1 MKVAQQLF
9 SIIFLI
15 LLQSCN
21 SQEKKGNKNNGTMQ
35 QPFDLANLTLNE
47 NIDDILL
54 TTHTS
59 LNDTIIVNDYTYL
72 GNQRVA
78 FFKKNILVFNG
89 AQLFNKNDE
98 IKSQVLFHYGKID
111 KELGAFHNEKDDIL
125 GMYQLNLNTKKESEL
140 LFVNLNS
147 KLGKCAFTKTREG
160 FIADIKENNLI
171 PTKDKFNEEVFI
183 WKKNELIYY
192 YFKSEVENKPKQ
204 YFCKLFVFK
213 FNHKEWVSFLS
224 TSSYPEANEILSF

>member
-1 MKVAQQLF
+1 MKTLLE
-9 SIIFLI
+9 IILMTV

-59 LNDTIIVNDYTYL
+59 LNDTLIVNDYTYL

-78 FFKKNILVFNG
+78 FSEKNLLVFNG

-98 IKSQVLFHYGKID
+98 VKSQVLFHYGKID
-111 KELGAFHNEKDDIL
+111 KEFGAIYNEKDNIL
-125 GMYQLNLNTKKESEL
+125 GMY
-140 LFVNLNS
+140 
-147 KLGKCAFTKTREG
+147 
-160 FIADIKENNLI
+160 
-171 PTKDKFNEEVFI
+171 
-183 WKKNELIYY
+183 
-192 YFKSEVENKPKQ
+192 
-204 YFCKLFVFK
+204 
-213 FNHKEWVSFLS
+213 
-224 TSSYPEANEILSF
+224 